1 MSDMTR
7 DSATAKRAMTAE
19 LAGRIQSTLIQ
30 IGLTEADIV
39 IHCDVCAR
47 FGFQAAMVPARFVSC
62 AARTLIGTSV
72 VVASAVD
79 FPLGLMSTKG
89 RVTEAANLVD
99 LGAQEIDIGVPIGL
113 LKANQ
118 DTELYADLVAIV
130 DAVKPIPVKAML
142 ELPLLTA
149 AERDRI
155 VDLAVQAGVSYLKN
169 ASAGS
174 VGVATPEDIAYLRA
188 RAPAHVKVKAS
199 GGIKTYEQVQALIAA
214 GADVVGTSAAVAI
227 IQGRHS
233 VVKHEY

>member
-1 MSDMTR
+1 
-7 DSATAKRAMTAE
+7 
-19 LAGRIQSTLIQ
+19 
-30 IGLTEADIV
+30 
-39 IHCDVCAR
+39 
-47 FGFQAAMVPARFVSC
+47 
-62 AARTLIGTSV
+62 
-72 VVASAVD
+72 
-79 FPLGLMSTKG
+79 
-89 RVTEAANLVD
+89 VTEAANLVD

-227 IQGRHS
+227 IQGRDS